1 MKAQLNAISMQLST
15 MQINAQMM
23 ESMGGVNTVMTAVNG
38 QMDVKNIQNVIK
50 EFGKNSEKFNL

>member
-15 MQINAQMM
+15 MQINSQMM
-23 ESMGGVNTVMTAVNG
+23 ESMQGVNKVMTAVNG